1 LDNPETGE
9 NRLMCNRRFQTRRAA
24 GSMLPNDSCR
34 VRPDG
39 IAHDDGMVDAKNS
52 RRQAG
57 GARRGD
63 GLDNART
70 SRGQAGG
77 MSRAD
82 GMVDA
87 KNSRRQADGARRGD
101 GLHHGAAYGSAMRGF
116 SLIEIILVVVLIGGI
131 VAFAASRILGGGDRA
146 KANLARAQVQT
157 LAEKVQQY
165 EMDTGTLPG
174 SLDALVANPGNATGW
189 LGPYAKPV
197 ELRDP
202 WNHPYEYR
210 VPGDGQAFD
219 LISLGKDGQAGGESV
234 DGDVKYQ

>member
-1 LDNPETGE
+1 
-9 NRLMCNRRFQTRRAA
+9 MCNRRFQTRRAA
-24 GSMLPNDSCR
+24 GSVLPSDTCR
-34 VRPDG
+34 VRPGGAGLGEGMSDARGQAGGMGRVDG
-39 IAHDDGMVDAKNS
+39 SGDAKNS
-52 RRQAG
+52 RRRAG
-57 GARRGD
+57 DARRGD
-63 GLDNART
+63 GLGNA
-70 SRGQAGG
+70 G
-77 MSRAD
+77 
-82 GMVDA
+82 
-87 KNSRRQADGARRGD
+87 KSRRQAGNAGRGD
-101 GLHHGAAYGSAMRGF
+101 GLHHVAAYGSTMRGF

-189 LGPYAKPV
+189 LGPYAKPA

>member
-1 LDNPETGE
+1 
-9 NRLMCNRRFQTRRAA
+9 MCNRRFQTRRAA
-24 GSMLPNDSCR
+24 GSVLPNDSCR
-34 VRPDG
+34 VRPGGD
-39 IAHDDGMVDAKNS
+39 ARADGMGDAKNS
-52 RRQAG
+52 RRRAG
-57 GARRGD
+57 GARRG
-63 GLDNART
+63 G
-70 SRGQAGG
+70 
-77 MSRAD
+77 
-82 GMVDA
+82 
-87 KNSRRQADGARRGD
+87 
-101 GLHHGAAYGSAMRGF
+101 GLHQGATYGSAMRGF